1 MSILYH
7 IDMVIY
13 FHPSA
18 GQSGA
23 LATTRATRA
32 AGAVIAESEVLPSG
46 VRENN
51 SLRVTK
57 ASSRCVLVPYN
68 SIRSSNRKGYNL
80 KREEPPTP
88 GFDLLPWAV

>member
-18 GQSGA
+18 GQSSA
-23 LATTRATRA
+23 LSATRAAQA

-46 VRENN
+46 VWYGEIIP
-51 SLRVTK
+51 S
-57 ASSRCVLVPYN
+57 
-68 SIRSSNRKGYNL
+68 
-80 KREEPPTP
+80 E
-88 GFDLLPWAV
+88 